1 MKQSRLSEQKILEVL
16 WILEVNSGI
25 FFFFSSY
32 LKPFCKQIWN
42 FLVFTKIS
50 WVIVLIQKLRQVTPI
65 WIYKGHMC
73 DPFVDIRR

>member
-16 WILEVNSGI
+16 WILEF

-32 LKPFCKQIWN
+32 LKPFCEQIWN
-42 FLVFTKIS
+42 FLIFTKIS
-50 WVIVLIQKLRQVTPI
+50 WVIVLIQKFWQVTPI